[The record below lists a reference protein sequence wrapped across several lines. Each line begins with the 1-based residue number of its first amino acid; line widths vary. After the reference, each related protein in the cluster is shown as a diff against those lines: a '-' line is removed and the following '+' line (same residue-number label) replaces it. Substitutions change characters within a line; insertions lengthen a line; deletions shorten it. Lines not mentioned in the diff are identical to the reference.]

1 MTALIYLII
10 LLCGLPTL
18 LLSFDFLSFVFTKR
32 RLYNKIQYGIIEV
45 AGMIAL
51 PLLYLLLF
59 DESTNDCCGDSAT
72 FSPEH
77 KLTIYVLISVSI
89 ITYFYSSYKRNS
101 STPVIEVL
109 TNSILLLGLVLNIFI
124 AIHIGGILWLWGNI
138 PVGLLFM
145 FRLIGNHKI
154 FIESNKVN
162 QYEPENYFE
171 KIAWKILN
179 LNPFIKIPFLLVLC
193 LPVLTIISSLLIL
206 FGQKADSIV
215 RAFTDTYKHGF
226 SQLNYMCYNVEC
238 GEHFLCSVAANGH
251 KKVVSPIR
259 YGERNGSKIICN
271 RQLLISNAFEELIQQ
286 NLPKTHRII
295 RSKYN
300 KIGKLIHKHY
310 HIFNNKFVSD
320 IIYIIMKP
328 LEMFFLVILYTFDR
342 KPENRIAKQYLN
354 KKDIKI
360 LN

>member
-1 MTALIYLII
+1 
-10 LLCGLPTL
+10 
-18 LLSFDFLSFVFTKR
+18 
-32 RLYNKIQYGIIEV
+32 V
-45 AGMIAL
+45 AGMIVL

-59 DESTNDCCGDSAT
+59 DESKNDCCGDSAT

-77 KLTIYVLISVSI
+77 KLTIYTLISVCI
-89 ITYFYSSYKRNS
+89 ITYFYSSYKRNF
-101 STPVIEVL
+101 STPVVEVL

-124 AIHIGGILWLWGNI
+124 AIHISGILWPWGCI

-145 FRLIGNHKI
+145 FRLIENHKI
-154 FIESNKVN
+154 FIESNKIN

-171 KIAWKILN
+171 KFAWRILN
-179 LNPFIKIPFLLVLC
+179 LNPFIKMPFLLALC
-193 LPVLTIISSLLIL
+193 LPILTIMSSLLLL

-226 SQLNYMCYNVEC
+226 SQLNYMCYNVQC

-271 RQLLISNAFEELIQQ
+271 RQLLVANAFEEIIQQ

-295 RSKYN
+295 RSQYN

-310 HIFNNKFVSD
+310 HIFNNKFISD
-320 IIYIIMKP
+320 MIYIIMKP

-354 KKDIKI
+354 SKDIKI
-360 LN
+360 MN